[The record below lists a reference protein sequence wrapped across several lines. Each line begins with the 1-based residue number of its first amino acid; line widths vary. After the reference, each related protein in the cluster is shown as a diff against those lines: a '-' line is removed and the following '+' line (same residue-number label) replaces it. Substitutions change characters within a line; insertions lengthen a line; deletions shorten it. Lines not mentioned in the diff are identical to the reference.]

1 MPLSFRFEPNV
12 SKALLVFYPHLFL
25 FVLSSYR
32 PQNQKPVARAPSPS
46 RNTHNRPCRSIVH
59 LIISLVFLRL
69 FHCKS
74 NINSKKKKTTTS
86 KYALY
91 IYYGFQIA
99 NNCLQTVSHST
110 VMYVFFVQTTTYRR
124 QKKNIHSCP
133 PSIHT
138 LTQTHT
144 HRLISAQAYSV
155 SHYMLPYRY
164 DFTISSAFLGNV
176 SCYPFSVHI
185 RIFGFCFC
193 VCCPFSQCFFGFAK
207 RILST

>member
-69 FHCKS
+69 FHCKF

-124 QKKNIHSCP
+124 QKKTFILVHHPSTHSHKHIH
-133 PSIHT
+133 
-138 LTQTHT
+138 TQTHL
-144 HRLISAQAYSV
+144 RPSI
-155 SHYMLPYRY
+155 
-164 DFTISSAFLGNV
+164 
-176 SCYPFSVHI
+176 
-185 RIFGFCFC
+185 FCFTLH
-193 VCCPFSQCFFGFAK
+193 V
-207 RILST
+207 ILSL